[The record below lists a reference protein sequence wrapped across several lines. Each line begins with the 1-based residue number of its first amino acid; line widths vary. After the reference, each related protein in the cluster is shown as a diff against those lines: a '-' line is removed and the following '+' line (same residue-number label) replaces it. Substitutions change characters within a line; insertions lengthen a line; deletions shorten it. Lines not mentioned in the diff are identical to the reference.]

1 VFSLKFLSCPPRA
14 FYSYLMVQLVVFFMA
29 EKGVGSAGLS
39 AKGPATKSAP
49 TSGPELLDASIFLTK
64 ERQEI
69 LRFDY

>member
-1 VFSLKFLSCPPRA
+1 
-14 FYSYLMVQLVVFFMA
+14 MVQLVVFFMA